1 MSRSND
7 SCACC
12 RVDPVHPAELA
23 AVVAAVGALFGS
35 AELLRRRGVST
46 HTTRRYTHATG
57 GMIAAVLPAVL
68 SLGEYVGLALVVAAV
83 LAWTRARG
91 LLASVHGVER
101 PTLGATLFPLGLA
114 IAAIL
119 SWSHPA
125 AYGLGVM
132 TFALAD
138 PAAATV
144 GERIGSPRWTV
155 WRGTKSIAGS
165 LTFVGVALVL
175 GLVAS
180 LWAPLGLLGIGAV
193 ALTLG
198 AIEGLFG
205 FGLDNLV
212 LPPIAVLAWRAV
224 GAD

>member
-1 MSRSND
+1 MSRSRD
-7 SCACC
+7 SCVCC
-12 RVDPVHPAELA
+12 LVDPVHPAELA
-23 AVVAAVGALFGS
+23 AVVVAVGVLFAS
-35 AELLRRRGVST
+35 AELLRRRGVSSDA
-46 HTTRRYTHATG
+46 TRRYTHSTG

-68 SLGEYVGLALVVAAV
+68 SLGEYLGLALVVAAV

-91 LLASVHGVER
+91 LLGSVHGVER

-114 IAAIL
+114 IAATF

-144 GERIGSPRWTV
+144 GERVGSPRWAV
-155 WRGTKSIAGS
+155 WRGTKSVAGS
-165 LTFVGVALVL
+165 LTFVGVTLL
-175 GLVAS
+175 IGLVAS
-180 LWAPLGLLGIGAV
+180 LWAPLGLLAIVAV
-193 ALTLG
+193 ALILG

-205 FGLDNLV
+205 FGVDNLV
-212 LPPIAVLAWRAV
+212 LPPIAVLAWRAI